1 MKSTLLIGDC
11 RVKLKEIPDESV
23 DCVVTSPPYWGLRDY
38 KTEPLI
44 WDGIDGCEH
53 EWGSEMF
60 KISQPR
66 PDFSHNV
73 RLMTRGTQKSSQATE
88 MKASYGMF
96 CQKCGAWR
104 GQLGLEPDPN
114 LYIKHLTDIFD
125 QVKRVLKPSGTCWV
139 NLGDSYSGS
148 GGDHREGGKNDAGF
162 QSNKIYGVQ
171 PKHLSDV
178 PDKCLVQIPS
188 RFGLEMVNRGW
199 ILRNEIIWH
208 KPNCMPSS
216 VKDRFTIDFEKV
228 FFFVKSKK
236 YYFKQQLEPMKEV
249 SLKRAE
255 YGWECSRAN
264 NGVNGPQGIK
274 TEKMGSRIA
283 NPSGRNKRTVWT
295 ISTKPYSGSHFAV
308 FPIDLIAPM
317 IDAGCPKEICP
328 KCGHI
333 REPMT
338 MVVGNTV
345 TDAMR
350 VAGCDENGEYY
361 GNGTKE
367 YESNGVQNPSD
378 VKRRILKSM
387 SEVKRTEWT
396 DCGCN
401 AGWEPG
407 TVLDPF
413 CGSGT
418 VLEYARKH
426 GLNGIGIELNP
437 NYEKLVAERALL
449 NTLPLN

>member
-114 LYIKHLTDIFD
+114 LYIKHLCDIFD
-125 QVKRVLKPSGTCWV
+125 EVKRVLKKSGTCWV
-139 NLGDSYSGS
+139 VIGDTYSSGTKGS
-148 GGDHREGGKNDAGF
+148 GGTGKQGINGCDCQHF
-162 QSNKIYGVQ
+162 DTLKVNQ
-171 PKHLSDV
+171 DC

-236 YYFKQQLEPMKEV
+236 YYFKQQLEPMKEE
-249 SLKRAE
+249 SALRYKYAFGGE
-255 YGWECSRAN
+255 KN
-264 NGVNGPQGIK
+264 THIK
-274 TEKMGSRIA
+274 ETDNPTYVVGDRIPT
-283 NPSGRNKRTVWT
+283 NLRNKRAIWT
-295 ISTKPYSGSHFAV
+295 ISTRPYSGSHFAV
-308 FPIDLIAPM
+308 FPLDLIAPM
-317 IDAGCPKEICP
+317 IDSGCPP
-328 KCGHI
+328 G
-333 REPMT
+333 
-338 MVVGNTV
+338 
-345 TDAMR
+345 
-350 VAGCDENGEYY
+350 
-361 GNGTKE
+361 
-367 YESNGVQNPSD
+367 
-378 VKRRILKSM
+378 
-387 SEVKRTEWT
+387 
-396 DCGCN
+396 
-401 AGWEPG
+401 G